1 MSGRLEMRT
10 IPLQPWM
17 LPSTGTRVSAT
28 GTCLVHSS
36 AGKVGTSPVK
46 ASGNR
51 GQAACVGETG
61 EAEPGWVGR
70 GILWVCSL
78 AYVQPQGHEASKGV
92 RVSAWDS
99 EALLLDLWLLG
110 ALPTGI
116 STPRSDTRSEGLS
129 PDPRCDTSP
138 LGTAASQRQ
147 PAVLAKGLCSRTPL
161 CFQLSPAVCIQFLL
175 PAVHPTKLLDLQ
187 LIPADSL
194 LTGCRSTNT
203 LRAGGTVLV
212 ALCWLGGWV
221 ATEGLNQQSCS

>member
-10 IPLQPWM
+10 IPLQPGM

-70 GILWVCSL
+70 GILWVCSP
-78 AYVQPQGHEASKGV
+78 ACVQPQGHKASKGV

-116 STPRSDTRSEGLS
+116 SSPRSDTRSEGLS

-138 LGTAASQRQ
+138 SWDSSFPASASSACKGALLKDTSLLPVVTCCLHPVFAASSSPHKAFG
-147 PAVLAKGLCSRTPL
+147 PAVNPC
-161 CFQLSPAVCIQFLL
+161 
-175 PAVHPTKLLDLQ
+175 
-187 LIPADSL
+187 
-194 LTGCRSTNT
+194 
-203 LRAGGTVLV
+203 
-212 ALCWLGGWV
+212 
-221 ATEGLNQQSCS
+221 